1 MARDVAGE
9 IAAAAV
15 PAVVRFRFARE
26 SGALAIVGEHPVRIE
41 PQQVA
46 RHQLL
51 RVLERPAREPYRRQG
66 ERPGADRA
74 RLTKR
79 APRGGERL
87 GEPPAREERRR
98 AGAEAELQGVT
109 ARQRHGHPPAPG
121 SIAVRTVPG
130 SCSSNEHRAANP
142 LPRRRAR
149 LGERESSPGAL
160 RWTRAP
166 TRARIPAAV
175 ENHRG
180 VASAC
185 EYDEAAPRC
194 ATDGGTHRGT
204 PGWRRRSARNRP
216 RRAPGAS
223 PGSARPFARRSWG
236 LRAR

>member
-74 RLTKR
+74 PPRLTSR
-79 APRGGERL
+79 ARRGGERL
-87 GEPPAREERRR
+87 GEPPPREERRR
-98 AGAEAELQGVT
+98 ASAEAELQGVT

-130 SCSSNEHRAANP
+130 SCSSNERRAANP
-142 LPRRRAR
+142 LPRQRAR

-160 RWTRAP
+160 RWRRAP
-166 TRARIPAAV
+166 TRALTPAAG
-175 ENHRG
+175 ENHTG
-180 VASAC
+180 AASAC
-185 EYDEAAPRC
+185 EYDETAPRC
-194 ATDGGTHRGT
+194 PTDGGTHRGT
-204 PGWRRRSARNRP
+204 PGWRRRHARNRP
-216 RRAPGAS
+216 RRAPGPS
-223 PGSARPFARRSWG
+223 PGSARPCARRP
-236 LRAR
+236 RA